1 MCKTNTSHLVC
12 TAEVVALGGSEQ
24 QIISLFFLLKA
35 TARRVRTV
43 PDADWICGG
52 VDCSGFD
59 EVEG

>member
-1 MCKTNTSHLVC
+1 MVC